1 MRLAFA
7 LFLKI
12 TLFVVLLS
20 LYIQGWKIYM
30 LSTALA
36 SYPSRISSFAKRTHT
51 SMYAFYP
58 SSLSLFS
65 PLFLSLFPSLSLSHT
80 LFFFSFSL
88 SPLHRRGFVILRC
101 LRQYMRRRECANP
114 RRGFRRSGSAR
125 FTRELFTRPVVP
137 GGISSRRFPMTSL
150 PRDVRVSIKIS
161 SLRRDLEP
169 LTDER

>member
-20 LYIQGWKIYM
+20 LYIHGWKIYM

-65 PLFLSLFPSLSLSHT
+65 PLFLSLFPSLSLSHS
-80 LFFFSFSL
+80 LFFLFLSFSA
-88 SPLHRRGFVILRC
+88 SPPRVRYPAMPPAVHASPG
-101 LRQYMRRRECANP
+101 MRESTSGLPSLWFREIYSRTVHSPGCSRWYLVTPIPDDVAAP
-114 RRGFRRSGSAR
+114 RRACLDKD
-125 FTRELFTRPVVP
+125 TLIAT
-137 GGISSRRFPMTSL
+137 
-150 PRDVRVSIKIS
+150 
-161 SLRRDLEP
+161 
-169 LTDER
+169 